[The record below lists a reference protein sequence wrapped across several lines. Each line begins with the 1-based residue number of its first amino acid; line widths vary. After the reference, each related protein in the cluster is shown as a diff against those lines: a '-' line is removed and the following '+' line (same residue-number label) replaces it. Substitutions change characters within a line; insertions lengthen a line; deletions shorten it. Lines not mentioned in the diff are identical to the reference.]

1 MYQIAADLHTHTL
14 VSNHAFNT
22 ITEMAAKAASMGYK
36 AIAVTDHGC
45 AMPDSPHIWYFNNLV
60 RLPDVLEGIPVLKG
74 VEANV
79 MDLNGT
85 LDFSQEQ
92 LAQFDW
98 VIASIHGDCLPGKLT
113 VEQATELWLNVAKN
127 PYVDMIGHSEQAN
140 HVYDYERVTREFAA
154 YNKVVELNGNSFS
167 VRPQG
172 AANMRALALACKKSG
187 CKIALNSD
195 AHSIYHL
202 ERGVSHLYTIL
213 EEINFPQELIINGSG
228 ENLRRELEI
237 HNKKIVDRIGE
248 LLR

>member
-22 ITEMAAKAASMGYK
+22 ITEMATKAASMGYK

-79 MDLNGT
+79 IDLEGN
-85 LDFSQEQ
+85 LDFSQQE
-92 LAQFDW
+92 LARFDW
-98 VIASIHGDCLPGKLT
+98 VIASIHNDCLPGKLT
-113 VEQATELWLNVAKN
+113 VEQATNLWLKVAQN
-127 PYVDMIGHSEQAN
+127 PYVDMIGHSEQAR
-140 HVYDYERVTREFAA
+140 HMYDYDRVTREFAA
-154 YNKVVELNGNSFS
+154 RNKVVELNGNSFA
-167 VRPQG
+167 VRPEG
-172 AANMRALALACKKSG
+172 AQNMKALALACKNSG

-202 ERGVSHLYTIL
+202 ERGVSHLYEIL
-213 EEINFPQELIINGSG
+213 EEIDFPQELIVNATR
-228 ENLRRELEI
+228 ENLVNELKLHGRRCAEYVGGI
-237 HNKKIVDRIGE
+237 IV
-248 LLR
+248 

>member
-1 MYQIAADLHTHTL
+1 MYQIAADLHTHTM

-22 ITEMAAKAASMGYK
+22 ITEMATKAAAIGYK
-36 AIAVTDHGC
+36 AIAITDHGC

-79 MDLNGT
+79 IDLEGN
-85 LDFSQEQ
+85 LDFSQQE
-92 LAQFDW
+92 LARFDW
-98 VIASIHGDCLPGKLT
+98 VIASIHNDCLPGKLT
-113 VEQATELWLNVAKN
+113 VEQATNLWLKVAQN
-127 PYVDMIGHSEQAN
+127 PYVDMIGHSEQAR
-140 HVYDYERVTREFAA
+140 HMYDYDRVTREFAA
-154 YNKVVELNGNSFS
+154 RNKVVELNGNSFA
-167 VRPQG
+167 VRPEG
-172 AANMRALALACKKSG
+172 AQNMKALALACKNSG

-202 ERGVSHLYTIL
+202 ERGVSHLYEIL
-213 EEINFPQELIINGSG
+213 EEIDFPQELIVNGSG
-228 ENLRRELEI
+228 ENLCRELEI